1 MDESKLWGTGE
12 VQSGVECM
20 NPLAIGELRV
30 YNTRNCVDISWWEGH
45 GDVWA
50 SHCDGNKDQQMI
62 LCGDGT
68 IRNEALNY
76 CLQGDQNG
84 QGDIYS
90 RPCNFLGDM
99 TH

>member
-1 MDESKLWGTGE
+1 MDEPKLWGTGE
-12 VQSGVECM
+12 AQSGAECM

-30 YNTRNCVDISWWEGH
+30 YNTRKCVDIEGSE
-45 GDVWA
+45 GRGA
-50 SHCDGNKDQQMI
+50 AKAYLCDGFKDQQMI

-76 CLQGDQNG
+76 CLQGDING
-84 QGDIYS
+84 QGDVYS
-90 RPCNFLGDM
+90 SPCNFLGDM